1 MGRESAVMVRRAL
14 RGVKTG
20 ILTRH
25 HRKSTA
31 LPAYARLAEI
41 YPNFRERKLRM
52 KKVVSEISGVVFS
65 LPWLVAKDNG
75 LFEAEGID
83 MEFVKAI
90 RTGPVEHTE
99 NPENVNPILGHVAF
113 EQGQVS
119 IYRA

>member
-1 MGRESAVMVRRAL
+1 
-14 RGVKTG
+14 
-20 ILTRH
+20 
-25 HRKSTA
+25 
-31 LPAYARLAEI
+31 
-41 YPNFRERKLRM
+41 M

-99 NPENVNPILGHVAF
+99 NPESVNPILGHVAF